1 MCCFACFLAHS
12 GVLILWNHCLIGVPK
27 VGITVSFAI
36 RLRNRVPQPLTGS
49 FTSITYYICYYSLVF
64 FYREP
69 SIPRLYS
76 LFLRQTTKVHQ
87 SLVVVIL
94 SQIHQGKAA
103 FHLNWVIQLLFFSHS
118 LTVLRAT
125 PNVLVNPLKLLRSS
139 YDLSISS
146 RLSFEYAYG
155 VGFSRLCFL
164 HSLQ

>member
-1 MCCFACFLAHS
+1 MLLS
-12 GVLILWNHCLIGVPK
+12 D
-27 VGITVSFAI
+27 
-36 RLRNRVPQPLTGS
+36 
-49 FTSITYYICYYSLVF
+49 VF
-64 FYREP
+64 FDREP
-69 SIPRLYS
+69 SRPRLSS

-87 SLVVVIL
+87 PLGVLIL
-94 SQIHQGKAA
+94 GQMHQGKAA

-146 RLSFEYAYG
+146 RLSFEYAYS

-164 HSLQ
+164 HSLQKYFCFPFGAWPFLFNLSLPQCEQRTVMVTMFFPFSNLFGHPFILP